1 MRTRAWIACMAVVAA
16 AFGVGAGNASAAT
29 INFYLPVNGA
39 VLNDCTGEEVVI
51 NGTMHVKATDNT
63 SPAAIKYQLEANLT
77 GVTGTALVTGA
88 RYVMNNQNSDMGHA
102 EFGAFGNVQQ
112 TIETSTILT
121 RQGETGTFLV
131 GDDFR
136 LHAIAHLTIS
146 KGVPRAE
153 KIELRADCR

>member
-1 MRTRAWIACMAVVAA
+1 MAVVAA
-16 AFGVGAGNASAAT
+16 ACGVGAASASAET
-29 INFYLPVNGA
+29 INFYLPVSGT
-39 VLNDCTGEEVVI
+39 VTNDCTGEKVAI

-63 SPAAIKYQLEANLT
+63 SPAGIKYQLEANLT

-88 RYVMNNQNSDMGHA
+88 RYVMNDQTSDMGHA

-112 TIETSTILT
+112 TLETSTVLT

-136 LHAIAHLTIS
+136 LHTIAHLTMS

-153 KIELRADCR
+153 KFELRADCR